1 MANDDRGART
11 ARDEIRAHVNAARE
25 ARPADERDADDL
37 ARARRVLKLIDE
49 LVPATSDAVVACY
62 LSREFEP
69 GTIGLIDAL
78 SEAHPVLV
86 PKLTRQTDS
95 FERRHPDWAWFTA
108 LEDLQPGPFGI
119 PDPASPGLGADVL
132 GMARVVIASAL
143 QAGPDGSRLGTGGGW
158 FDRALLHLTPG
169 VPVVVLINDDE
180 VVEVAQR
187 PHDRPVDWLVT
198 PTRTIRTQPVEY

>member
-1 MANDDRGART
+1 MAIDDRGART
-11 ARDEIRAHVNAARE
+11 ERDEIRASVNAARQ
-25 ARPADERDADDL
+25 ARPAAQREADDL
-37 ARARRVLKLIDE
+37 ARARRVLTLIDE
-49 LVPATSDAVVACY
+49 LVPATADAVVACY

-119 PDPASPGLGADVL
+119 PDPASPGLGADIVRV
-132 GMARVVIASAL
+132 AKVVIASAL

-158 FDRALLHLTPG
+158 FDRALLHLPG
-169 VPVVVLINDDE
+169 DVPVVVLLNDDE
-180 VVEVAQR
+180 VVLVPQR
-187 PHDRPVDWLVT
+187 PHDKPVDWLVT
-198 PTRTIRTQPVEY
+198 PTRTIRTQPLAD